1 MNRTKYLIAL
11 SCLALMLSAC
21 RKTGEKPEGAASAA
35 DAGKEL
41 FSAKNCVMCHGD
53 NGEGRSSAPAL
64 RMLKQ
69 YYTKNQLIE
78 YLKDPNAYA
87 DKTPRLA
94 ERRGMYPR
102 MMPSFKSS
110 EAAELEQL
118 AEYVLSLQ

>member
-1 MNRTKYLIAL
+1 MKRTIHIFTLCSIAL
-11 SCLALMLSAC
+11 FLAAC
-21 RKTGEKPEGAASAA
+21 GKSGGKPEAAAA

-53 NGEGRSSAPAL
+53 NGEGKASAPAL

-69 YYTKNQLIE
+69 YYTKDQLIE

-94 ERRGMYPR
+94 ERRGMFPR
-102 MMPSFKSS
+102 MMPSFRST
-110 EAAELEQL
+110 EPAELEQL
-118 AEYVLSLQ
+118 AEYVLSLE

>member
-1 MNRTKYLIAL
+1 MNRFIYLMALACIAL
-11 SCLALMLSAC
+11 LFSGCGKS
-21 RKTGEKPEGAASAA
+21 GGKPEAVTTT

-69 YYTKNQLIE
+69 YYTKAQLIE
-78 YLKDPNAYA
+78 YLKDPSAYA

-102 MMPSFKSS
+102 MMPSFKST
-110 EAAELEQL
+110 EPAELDQL
-118 AEYVLSLQ
+118 AEYVLSLE